1 MADSR
6 KEQIMAH
13 LSASSDTKLDIP
25 SVAQNPGGMAPQP
38 LCDDATYNR
47 RMEHVARSL
56 GNFYKKERTPAQII
70 EHLNMTSG
78 K

>member
-13 LSASSDTKLDIP
+13 LNASSDTKLEIP
-25 SVAQNPGGMAPQP
+25 QVAQNPGGMAPQP
-38 LCDDATYNR
+38 LADDATYNR

-56 GNFYKKERTPAQII
+56 GKFYKAERMPAQII